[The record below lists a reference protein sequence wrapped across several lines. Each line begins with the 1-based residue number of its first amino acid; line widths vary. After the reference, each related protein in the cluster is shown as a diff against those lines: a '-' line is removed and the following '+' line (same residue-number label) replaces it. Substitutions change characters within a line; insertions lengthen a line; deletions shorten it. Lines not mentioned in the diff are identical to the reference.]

1 MVYIAFH
8 TELNCF
14 VIKRK
19 NDAFV
24 AKIVNTCIKKIFMA
38 IFALDERLPT
48 SATLFVFCF
57 AQVDESH
64 RRDVPSPAE
73 SGAKADNSDQL
84 PP

>member
-1 MVYIAFH
+1 MCNYPQKQRICRENSKYAPYKNFH
-8 TELNCF
+8 GLF
-14 VIKRK
+14 G
-19 NDAFV
+19 F
-24 AKIVNTCIKKIFMA
+24 
-38 IFALDERLPT
+38 DERLST

-84 PP
+84 PPSLRT